1 MREVAGPRS
10 FGSYRRRY
18 CCRVCGGGRG
28 VNKKVARRN
37 GGGAAEAAVKQ
48 QQRGGGGG
56 GEMAQLLSAVSLHQ
70 GFTGISEYGSSD
82 DDDCDESERD
92 QSEQNP
98 GHSRRSGF
106 KPRWTREE
114 DDQLKSI
121 VERFGVK
128 DWKLIASNM
137 PNRSDTQCLNRWQ
150 KVLSPELVKGPWTKE
165 EDQKVIEL
173 VHKYGPKSWALV
185 AKQLKGRI
193 GKQCRERWINHLNP
207 KVKKSSW
214 TEMEDRIIYEAH
226 KSLGNRWALI
236 AKLLPGR
243 TDNAIKN
250 HWNSTMRRK
259 VEKMGYPTENTVPAG
274 LAAAPQPHVPFVLM
288 CPSSR
293 SGSTLQCIQISDS
306 HSVRA
311 HAVNVNAEHAP
322 HPEPKP
328 DMTVASERCA
338 EALVCPLPV
347 PQQHQLE
354 ELPLPAPVA
363 MVGVKPQSELAVG
376 EVVPTTED
384 EEAANQLVLV
394 DGAEGLSPLKAISE
408 FADALQ
414 FIESEML
421 FDDSTSLG
429 EIYELA
435 ELVEETVNPSAAPQP
450 PVIDVHPSTPA
461 NSKQLPQITPEAEV
475 PLLTTPSVTVKFSS
489 PPTILRRRSVRGV
502 SHSSPAFSSSLL
514 DEMSELQDT
523 PKSTPLK
530 KLSFSP
536 SQFLNVKVLDGI
548 RLDSGPSLTSTP
560 VCSHKVEVTTPL
572 QRDHTPKP
580 SKGGGKAYRTL
591 NIRRSILGP
600 PRTPTPFK
608 KALAAQESKYGPLK
622 LMPQT
627 PSQLEQDLL
636 EVLEKDV
643 SSLQDTP
650 GRFTGLCS
658 AKTGN
663 PWKVSTF
670 TTQRLQR
677 RGAIQHNRQLLQR
690 SLLLLPPSPPSFS
703 FPLPVSP
710 SRPPSLPSVIRPM
723 SEEWEAVACGK
734 TEDQVLMTEKAR
746 RILHTLPP
754 RSLVL

>member
-1 MREVAGPRS
+1 
-10 FGSYRRRY
+10 
-18 CCRVCGGGRG
+18 
-28 VNKKVARRN
+28 
-37 GGGAAEAAVKQ
+37 
-48 QQRGGGGG
+48 
-56 GEMAQLLSAVSLHQ
+56 MAQLLSAVSLHQ

-259 VEKMGYPTENTVPAG
+259 VEKMGYPTENT
-274 LAAAPQPHVPFVLM
+274 Q
-288 CPSSR
+288 
-293 SGSTLQCIQISDS
+293 
-306 HSVRA
+306 
-311 HAVNVNAEHAP
+311 
-322 HPEPKP
+322 PEPKP

-414 FIESEML
+414 FIESVRPRHHGASVPAHCNVMV
-421 FDDSTSLG
+421 T
-429 EIYELA
+429 A
-435 ELVEETVNPSAAPQP
+435 RRRTRLVSR
-450 PVIDVHPSTPA
+450 
-461 NSKQLPQITPEAEV
+461 
-475 PLLTTPSVTVKFSS
+475 S

-622 LMPQT
+622 LMGTQLGQIVRASLVALQLGCDIL
-627 PSQLEQDLL
+627 PSRETDQVEPPLVNHPLVSLPLVNHPLVSHPLVSHLL
-636 EVLEKDV
+636 V
-643 SSLQDTP
+643 S
-650 GRFTGLCS
+650 
-658 AKTGN
+658 
-663 PWKVSTF
+663 
-670 TTQRLQR
+670 
-677 RGAIQHNRQLLQR
+677 HLLVNH
-690 SLLLLPPSPPSFS
+690 
-703 FPLPVSP
+703 PLPCGPMIV
-710 SRPPSLPSVIRPM
+710 M

>member
-1 MREVAGPRS
+1 
-10 FGSYRRRY
+10 
-18 CCRVCGGGRG
+18 
-28 VNKKVARRN
+28 
-37 GGGAAEAAVKQ
+37 
-48 QQRGGGGG
+48 
-56 GEMAQLLSAVSLHQ
+56 MAQLLSAVSLHQ

-306 HSVRA
+306 HSQYPLVLYTSA
-311 HAVNVNAEHAP
+311 TASQQVDGMEVDTEQ
-322 HPEPKP
+322 PEPKP

-347 PQQHQLE
+347 PQPQQLE

-394 DGAEGLSPLKAISE
+394 DGPEGLSPLKAISE

-450 PVIDVHPSTPA
+450 PVIDAHPSTPA

-475 PLLTTPSVTVKFSS
+475 PLLTTPTVTVKFSS

-536 SQFLNVKVLDGI
+536 SQFLNVKVQDGI

-663 PWKVSTF
+663 PWKADFPAKRARKSLALDKMDTENCCHVLPTNDQAVVNPTSSVTSTSR
-670 TTQRLQR
+670 TRHKRRVMGDEAEESPRQPLTPLRTSLQDNLCCKMP
-677 RGAIQHNRQLLQR
+677 IQ
-690 SLLLLPPSPPSFS
+690 
-703 FPLPVSP
+703 
-710 SRPPSLPSVIRPM
+710 M